1 MLTGGR
7 VTLILERWERAGPTQ
22 ALALVF
28 LVVVIALTTVRA
40 AIIAWSAY
48 RAAPAEQ
55 LSARTMRLA
64 RSTYGL
70 ALAGVWFT
78 CAAGAVG
85 CHSAMI
91 QIGNSS
97 EPIRSAELKDYLQAL
112 ETSGIGFGLAS
123 LLIIASLIGDLI
135 ATRLAPIAPAP
146 VAPPALVRWT
156 RVAPGLFAI
165 VTITWLLVALRST
178 AVAAAENTYFLFDSF
193 YQVHQQLWTGLA
205 IICAS
210 AGVMSWLG
218 ALIESAILRRQPT

>member
-1 MLTGGR
+1 M
-7 VTLILERWERAGPTQ
+7 TLILERWETAGPTQ

-28 LVVVIALTTVRA
+28 LVVVIALTIVRA

-48 RAAPAEQ
+48 RAAPAEP

-70 ALAGVWFT
+70 ARAGIWFT

-91 QIGNSS
+91 QIGHSS

-112 ETSGIGFGLAS
+112 ETSAIGFGLAS
-123 LLIIASLIGDLI
+123 LLIVASLIGDLI
-135 ATRLAPIAPAP
+135 ATRLAPSAPAP
-146 VAPPALVRWT
+146 VAPPALVRWS

-165 VTITWLLVALRST
+165 VTITWLLVALRPT
-178 AVAAAENTYFLFDSF
+178 AVAAAKNTYFLFDSF
-193 YQVHQQLWTGLA
+193 HQVHQQLWTGLA

-218 ALIESAILRRQPT
+218 ALIESAVLRRPPT

>member
-1 MLTGGR
+1 
-7 VTLILERWERAGPTQ
+7 VTLILERWETAGPTQ

-28 LVVVIALTTVRA
+28 LVVVIALTAVRA
-40 AIIAWSAY
+40 AMIAWSAY

-70 ALAGVWFT
+70 ARAGLWFT
-78 CAAGAVG
+78 CAAAAVG
-85 CHSAMI
+85 CHNAMI
-91 QIGNSS
+91 QIGHSNVPLMSL
-97 EPIRSAELKDYLQAL
+97 EVRDYLEAL
-112 ETSGIGFGLAS
+112 ETSAIGFGLAA
-123 LLIIASLIGDLI
+123 LLIVASLVADLI
-135 ATRLAPIAPAP
+135 ATRLAPAASAP
-146 VAPPALVRWT
+146 VVRSALVRWS
-156 RVAPGLFAI
+156 RVAPGVFAI
-165 VTITWLLVALRST
+165 VTIIWLLVALRPT
-178 AVAAAENTYFLFDSF
+178 AVAAAKNTYFLFDSF

>member
-1 MLTGGR
+1 MSTGGH
-7 VTLILERWERAGPTQ
+7 VTLILERWETAGPTQ
-22 ALALVF
+22 ALALLF
-28 LVVVIALTTVRA
+28 LIIVIALTTVRA

-70 ALAGVWFT
+70 ARAGVWFT

-85 CHSAMI
+85 CHSALL
-91 QIGNSS
+91 QELNSP
-97 EPIRSAELKDYLQAL
+97 EPIIGAILQHYLAAL

-123 LLIIASLIGDLI
+123 LLIVASLIGDLI
-135 ATRLAPIAPAP
+135 ATRLAPVARAP
-146 VAPPALVRWT
+146 VVLPALLRWS

-165 VTITWLLVALRST
+165 VAITWLLVALRPT
-178 AVAAAENTYFLFDSF
+178 AVAAADNTYFLFDSF
-193 YQVHQQLWTGLA
+193 DQVHEQLWTGLA

-210 AGVMSWLG
+210 AGVMAWLF